1 MFFEEVYLKNFRNY
15 EEEKID
21 FNRNINIFIG
31 ENAQGKTNILESL
44 FIMGLGK
51 SFRTNKDSEMIGFEK
66 EFCTIKTVVCDDFE
80 EEKNELKIIYKKEGK
95 IVNINGVKASKN
107 IDMIGKVYIVVF
119 SPEDLKIVKEGPEN
133 RRVFLDREICQ
144 IKPIYYKNL
153 SKYKKVLSQ
162 RNMLLKK
169 GNVDKNLLDAFDEAL
184 VEYGLKIAEERE
196 SFVKRLK
203 IISKEIH
210 STISEG
216 KEELEIQYE
225 SNVNGNIDLSTKE
238 ERKELF
244 YKNLKKEFSKD
255 ILRGF
260 TGIGPHKDDLKIEI
274 NKIDIRQFGSQ
285 GQQRT
290 AALSMKLAEIN
301 LIKEETGKKA
311 ILLLDDV
318 LSELDAGRQR
328 FLIEAMKDVQVFI
341 TATEIENEVLELLP
355 KGWVFKVKEGNVKRL
370 T

>member
-15 EEEKID
+15 EEEKIIL
-21 FNRNINIFIG
+21 NKNINIFIG

-66 EFCTIKTVVCDDFE
+66 EFCSVRAVVYDDLE
-80 EEKNELKIIYKKEGK
+80 EERNELKIIYKKEGK
-95 IVNINGVKASKN
+95 IVNINGIKASKN
-107 IDMIGKVYIVVF
+107 IDMIGKAYVVVF
-119 SPEDLKIVKEGPEN
+119 SPEDLKIVKEGPES
-133 RRVFLDREICQ
+133 RRIFLDRELCQ
-144 IKPIYYKNL
+144 IKPVYYRNL
-153 SKYKKVLSQ
+153 SKYKKVLKQ
-162 RNMLLKK
+162 RNTLLKK
-169 GNVDKNLLDAFDEAL
+169 GNIDKNLLAAFDEAL
-184 VEYGLKIAEERE
+184 VEYGLKITEERE
-196 SFVKRLK
+196 KFVKRIK
-203 IISKEIH
+203 VISQEIH
-210 STISEG
+210 SIISEG
-216 KEELEIQYE
+216 KEDLEINYE
-225 SNVNGNIDLSTKE
+225 TNVGGNINFSTKE
-238 ERKELF
+238 ERRVFFEEA
-244 YKNLKKEFSKD
+244 LKKEFSKD
-255 ILRGF
+255 VLRGF

-274 NKIDIRQFGSQ
+274 NKVDIRQFGSQ